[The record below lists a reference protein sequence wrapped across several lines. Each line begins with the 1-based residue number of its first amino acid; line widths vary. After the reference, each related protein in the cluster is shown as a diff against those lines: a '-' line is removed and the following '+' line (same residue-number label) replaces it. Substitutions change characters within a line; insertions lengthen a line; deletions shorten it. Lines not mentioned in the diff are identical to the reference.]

1 MIRGGI
7 LKAGLAMAGI
17 FIAGAV
23 AGGFAGIKWQRHQ
36 TQQIDAREFT
46 ERHLRR
52 VAHALELSA
61 EQVDRIRPIL
71 MNEFAD
77 RIREVRTRSFNEMGQ
92 ILREMNRRFEAEL
105 TPEQLTKHREFQEQM
120 RERFQRE
127 TDRRGRRSDG
137 DRNREWRNR
146 DNSSDVK
153 PDDEPVGEAPTP

>member
-7 LKAGLAMAGI
+7 FKAGLAMAGI

-23 AGGFAGIKWQRHQ
+23 AGGFVSITWQRNQ
-36 TQQIDAREFT
+36 AQQIDAREFT

-52 VAHALELSA
+52 VAHVLELSE

-71 MNEFAD
+71 MSEFAD

-105 TPEQLTKHREFQEQM
+105 TPEQLEKHREFQEQM

-127 TDRRGRRSDG
+127 TDRRGRRSEG
-137 DRNREWRNR
+137 DRERRNR
-146 DNSSDVK
+146 DDSNDVK
-153 PDDEPVGEAPTP
+153 PAGTAPVDAPPAP